1 MFALIRVALIATLCL
16 FGLGRANAVTVQ
28 DEQGSFT
35 LDTPP
40 QRIVVLE
47 LSLPMHWQQ

>member
-1 MFALIRVALIATLCL
+1 MFALLRVALITMLCL

-35 LDTPP
+35 LGTP
-40 QRIVVLE
+40 V
-47 LSLPMHWQQ
+47 SY